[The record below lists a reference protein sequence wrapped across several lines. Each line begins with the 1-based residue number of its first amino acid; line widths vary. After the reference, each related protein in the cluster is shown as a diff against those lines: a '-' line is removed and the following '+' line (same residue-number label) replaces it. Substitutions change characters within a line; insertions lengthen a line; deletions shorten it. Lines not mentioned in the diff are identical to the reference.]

1 MARRPVPV
9 PVVPVVPGLVVAVV
23 ALVCEVLVARA
34 PGWRPAGMALP
45 MVGAMALAVPAAM
58 PVAMPVAMPGR
69 FGAVTRSAAVVM
81 AL

>member
-1 MARRPVPV
+1 MARRPRPV

-58 PVAMPVAMPGR
+58 PVAMPGR
-69 FGAVTRSAAVVM
+69 FGAVTGSAAVVM